1 MAVVSFSSTY
11 LASKNKKGV
20 LKPDSNGYYDVI
32 VGGLNIHNSAGD
44 YYVLNESKD
53 LFENSTFK
61 RRIQNGA
68 LKGENGHPR
77 REPGMSDDAF
87 LDRFLTIVESNVCVH
102 YSDIWLDF
110 NSVKDSAGRPVV
122 AIMAKAKP
130 SGPLAAVLE
139 NSLNDPN
146 QNTAFS
152 VRGFTKDIQ
161 MGSIKH
167 RILKTI
173 ITFDHVV
180 EPGISIATKWNNPAL
195 ESLHEEKLKEH
206 NLLSFTKSVEATH
219 SATEAKLLLSEL
231 SWIEKESVF
240 SNDINKPIYTKW

>member
-11 LASKNKKGV
+11 LAGKNKKGV
-20 LKPDSNGYYDVI
+20 LKPDSNGYYTVI

-44 YYVLNESKD
+44 YYVLDGSKE

-77 REPGMSDDAF
+77 REVGMSDDAF

-102 YSDIWLDF
+102 YSDVWLDF
-110 NSVKDSAGRPVV
+110 DSVKDPSGRPVV
-122 AIMAKAKP
+122 AIMAKARP
-130 SGPLAAVLE
+130 SGPLSKVLE
-139 NSLNDPN
+139 DSLNDPN

-161 MGSIKH
+161 MGSTKQ

-195 ESLHEEKLKEH
+195 ESLHEEKLDDYTFKKY
-206 NLLSFTKSVEATH
+206 NKTIQATH
-219 SATEAKLLLSEL
+219 TATEAKLLLNEL
-231 SWIEKESVF
+231 SWIEKENVYKDNVF
-240 SNDINKPIYTKW
+240 TPIFNKW